1 MMKNLVL
8 LLLMEVVHYSPL
20 FKEMKEVFYKKFQL
34 SSQKSM
40 AEEVSQ
46 LTDLQDLEKKREGIT
61 SLK

>member
-1 MMKNLVL
+1 
-8 LLLMEVVHYSPL
+8 MEVVHYSPL